1 MDKKVI
7 LQRLGIL
14 LAYPLAYA
22 YVRLVFNFD
31 DISKMGISI
40 LDGSMT
46 IAVTYPV
53 FAILFII
60 VNELI
65 RRSRRGV
72 MSQPSKETV
81 FWYIMTILAGL
92 TSTIGPELELSVF
105 AMHLCGVYSVLVS
118 NDLLLGGKTSG
129 FIPADLIHGFYVKSF
144 AGFPNFVIDWK
155 CFKKPKNDEDAPAV
169 PKKNFLGAVIFIV
182 VMIILLMISVSLMAS
197 IA

>member
-72 MSQPSKETV
+72 MSRPSKETV
-81 FWYIMTILAGL
+81 FWYAAADVICFF
-92 TSTIGPELELSVF
+92 EYF
-105 AMHLCGVYSVLVS
+105 
-118 NDLLLGGKTSG
+118 ND
-129 FIPADLIHGFYVKSF
+129 
-144 AGFPNFVIDWK
+144 
-155 CFKKPKNDEDAPAV
+155 CFEH
-169 PKKNFLGAVIFIV
+169 
-182 VMIILLMISVSLMAS
+182 
-197 IA
+197 